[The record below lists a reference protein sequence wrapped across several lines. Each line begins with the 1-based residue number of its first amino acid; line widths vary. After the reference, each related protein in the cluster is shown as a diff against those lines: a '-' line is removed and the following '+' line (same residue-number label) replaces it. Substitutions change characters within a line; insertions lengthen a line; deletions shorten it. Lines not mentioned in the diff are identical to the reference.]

1 MTLHDTTTPLRLYP
15 PEAAASSLGLSRTK
29 VWELLRDGELRGVKV
44 GKRRLIFADSLDE
57 YVERLKSSIPD

>member
-1 MTLHDTTTPLRLYP
+1 MAAPDTTTPLRLYP

-57 YVERLKSSIPD
+57 YVEKLKATVHD